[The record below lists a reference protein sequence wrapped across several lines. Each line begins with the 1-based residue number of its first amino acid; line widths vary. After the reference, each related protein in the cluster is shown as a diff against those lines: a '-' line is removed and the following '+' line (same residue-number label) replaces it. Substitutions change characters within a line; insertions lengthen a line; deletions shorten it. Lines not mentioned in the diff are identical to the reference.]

1 MSDKMKKTILLVIF
15 GFIGGMVMNCMFMMD
30 SIAGLFNGTGDL
42 TVGRFIFFLLMG
54 GIFGAVNCGSSIIY
68 DIERLSILGAT
79 LIHFLIVFTLFFGFG
94 FTLWGFEIDD
104 VMVWVLFVCMVIA
117 YFIIWLILYTTYKKE
132 IRKLNKELE
141 NIKKD
146 TTDQKGE

>member
-1 MSDKMKKTILLVIF
+1 MSEKMKKTILLVIF

-79 LIHFLIVFTLFFGFG
+79 LIHFLIVFTMF
-94 FTLWGFEIDD
+94 
-104 VMVWVLFVCMVIA
+104 
-117 YFIIWLILYTTYKKE
+117 
-132 IRKLNKELE
+132 
-141 NIKKD
+141 
-146 TTDQKGE
+146 

>member
-1 MSDKMKKTILLVIF
+1 MSEKMKKTILLVIF

-79 LIHFLIVFTLFFGFG
+79 LIHFLIVFTMFFGFG

>member
-15 GFIGGMVMNCMFMMD
+15 GFFGGMVMNCMFMLDAITGM
-30 SIAGLFNGTGDL
+30 INGTGDM
-42 TVGRFIFFLLMG
+42 TAGKFIFYLLMG

-79 LIHFLIVFTLFFGFG
+79 LIHFLIVFTMFFGFG
-94 FTLWGFEIDD
+94 FTLWRFEIDD

-117 YFIIWLILYTTYKKE
+117 YFIVWLILYTTYKKE

-146 TTDQKGE
+146 SADQKGE

>member
-15 GFIGGMVMNCMFMMD
+15 GFIGGMVINCMFMMD
-30 SIAGLFNGTGDL
+30 SIAGLINGTGDL

-79 LIHFLIVFTLFFGFG
+79 LIHFLIVFTMFFGFG